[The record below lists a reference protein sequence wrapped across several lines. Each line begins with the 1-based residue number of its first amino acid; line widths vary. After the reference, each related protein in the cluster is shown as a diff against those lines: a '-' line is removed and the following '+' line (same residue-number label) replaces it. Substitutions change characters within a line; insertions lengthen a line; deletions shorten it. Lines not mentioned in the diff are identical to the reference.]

1 MRIHYECFMCI
12 ANQCQ
17 RIIEMTTDDLE
28 KRKTAAVFSAK
39 LMGKLKEDSISGIVA
54 SEIISELY
62 KFLGIEDPFKEY
74 KERSNEIAKKIL
86 ENITKNLKI
95 DLKTALKLAIVGN
108 IIDFAVG
115 YSPEKIERDI
125 MHLIN
130 EDLYVDNSEELFE
143 ILKHAKVLLYLTDN
157 CGEIYFDKLFLK
169 KIKESFPDLEIYIAG
184 KEQPLI
190 NDATVNELRAAG
202 LQEVGEIIST
212 GFGVVGV
219 PLDRISGRFKE
230 IFDSADVIIAKGQ
243 ANFET
248 LNESNDRRIFY
259 LLKAKCM
266 PIARELR
273 VPQGAMLCI

>member
-86 ENITKNLKI
+86 E
-95 DLKTALKLAIVGN
+95 
-108 IIDFAVG
+108 
-115 YSPEKIERDI
+115 
-125 MHLIN
+125 
-130 EDLYVDNSEELFE
+130 DLYVDNSEELFK
-143 ILKHAKVLLYLTDN
+143 ILKHARVLLYLTDN